1 MAFHWYFDEEARLL
15 DDRPWEIRAEELAD
29 VPLRALLGRG
39 ARTALVLVLG
49 LVVAMVL
56 QRLQP
61 TEMAQAR
68 EEMAALLQAEAQA
81 WLDRD
86 WQDAQEMLDPEAHPD
101 WIRWHL
107 RSLEARRNW
116 AREDAR
122 LPVLQVTE
130 VRAVGLQRVWATVV
144 YSQLEV
150 PQDYPMQE
158 GVVFRRV
165 EGSWRRS
172 APGNAGW
179 GPLHLKRVGPL
190 YWEYR
195 EEDAAGVAR
204 LAPAIPAA
212 YGKMRTALGL
222 PPEDPAAPL
231 TVRIVVDPALVRPPI
246 FVGRQLTLLSP
257 HLARRRAADSP
268 AQALSRPLMVGLAE
282 RATEEALGGRG
293 LDPRWGVLYR
303 GVQRWLARHFN
314 PLLPPDDAPDWAPLR
329 RELAERGIP
338 DLAQL
343 HERRYGG
350 YFWRSRWAD
359 LAAEALVR
367 HALEQYGPERVSRLL
382 VGMAESEDW
391 ESLSLRV
398 FGVPAQE
405 LEAGWQAMLE
415 DLVGNPSAGE

>member
-15 DDRPWEIRAEELAD
+15 DERPWELRAEELSRY
-29 VPLRALLGRG
+29 PLGALLERG
-39 ARTALVLVLG
+39 ARTMLVLTLA
-49 LVVAMVL
+49 LAVALLL

-68 EEMAALLQAEAQA
+68 AEMADLLRAEAQA
-81 WLDRD
+81 WLEGD
-86 WQDAQEMLDPEAHPD
+86 WQEIQALLDPNAHPD
-101 WIRWHL
+101 WLRWHL

-122 LPVLQVTE
+122 PPVLQVVA
-130 VRAVGLQRVWATVV
+130 VRSMGLQRVRATVL

-165 EGSWRRS
+165 EGRWRRS

-179 GPLHLKRVGPL
+179 GPLHLKRAGPL

-195 EEDAAGVAR
+195 AEDAAGVAQ

-212 YGKMRTALGL
+212 YAEMRTALGL

-231 TVRIVVDPALVRPPI
+231 TVRITVDPALVRPPL

-257 HLARRRAADSP
+257 HLARRRATDSP
-268 AQALSRPLMVGLAE
+268 AQALSRPLMLGLAE
-282 RATEEALGGRG
+282 RATEEALRG
-293 LDPRWGVLYR
+293 QGLHPRWGVLYR
-303 GVQRWLARHFN
+303 GIQRWLARQFN

-329 RELAERGIP
+329 RELAERGLP

-343 HERRYGG
+343 QEPRYGG

-367 HALEQYGPERVSRLL
+367 HALERYGPERVPHLL
-382 VGMAESEDW
+382 DGMAESQDW
-391 ESLSLRV
+391 ETLSLRA
-398 FGVPAQE
+398 FGVPAPE

-415 DLVGNPSAGE
+415 ELIQSSIEDK